1 MADTLRHRVHPSAII
16 SAAAQLPADVR
27 IGAACVIEGEVRLG
41 PGCVLEDH
49 AYLIGPLVLGCAN
62 RVCGRAVLGERP
74 QHLHYAQ
81 PLGLEIG
88 DGNTFRAKVTIH
100 QGTAGATRNGNH
112 FLFASHVGHDCQ
124 VGNGCVLSS
133 NALLG
138 GHCVVGDGVRV
149 GRRAGVHQFCRLGR
163 MCRLRAGA
171 LTTKDIPPFVVQSD
185 YNTVTGIND
194 AVMREA
200 GLSEAQVTA
209 IERLYE
215 ILYERGLTVP
225 AALTEAEG
233 ELGAIDIV
241 REFVAFV
248 RIRGRGINDTR
259 PG

>member
-1 MADTLRHRVHPSAII
+1 
-16 SAAAQLPADVR
+16 
-27 IGAACVIEGEVRLG
+27 
-41 PGCVLEDH
+41 
-49 AYLIGPLVLGCAN
+49 
-62 RVCGRAVLGERP
+62 
-74 QHLHYAQ
+74 
-81 PLGLEIG
+81 
-88 DGNTFRAKVTIH
+88 
-100 QGTAGATRNGNH
+100 
-112 FLFASHVGHDCQ
+112 
-124 VGNGCVLSS
+124 
-133 NALLG
+133 
-138 GHCVVGDGVRV
+138 
-149 GRRAGVHQFCRLGR
+149 
-163 MCRLRAGA
+163 
-171 LTTKDIPPFVVQSD
+171 VQSD